1 LPPNLVV
8 QQVFVMRYE
17 ISLFI
22 DAGLVGHKLQYGFSA
37 TASNFEPLGAFYD
50 NVLVVTVQAP

>member
-1 LPPNLVV
+1 
-8 QQVFVMRYE
+8 MRYE